1 MNNNKTNSDMV
12 SVHDNQQLQLLVTV
26 ITSKADRL
34 MFEKHCWR
42 NVRNTLK
49 LWSTFWLHITG
60 GKKVTTAITLFRL
73 IFL

>member
-34 MFEKHCWR
+34 MFEKHC
-42 NVRNTLK
+42 
-49 LWSTFWLHITG
+49 
-60 GKKVTTAITLFRL
+60 
-73 IFL
+73 